1 MKKKGKMAAC
11 LILLVLLLA
20 VLVVLT
26 KKNSTADA
34 DSSSSDSGADAEKVV
49 DFSKDD
55 VTALSFRINGETV
68 SFTKTAGDDD
78 TDIWT
83 YDQEDGFP
91 LDEGKI
97 TSVLSSL
104 SSMTAER
111 VIEGDEIDSM
121 ADFGLETPSQEVIVT
136 AGDEKTTIHVGDK
149 NSSSRYYIYLN
160 DDTSKVYL
168 VSTSLGTMFPSD
180 MMEWATTESMPS
192 VTAENITKLQ
202 VEGENGYTLTKEVSA
217 ADSALQTDEWQVVD
231 ADGAAHGGDAD
242 SIGTMTSA
250 VASLSFGDLVT
261 YNASDL
267 SQYGL
272 DQPKTT
278 IRVHYTE
285 EQEVEAD
292 DTTTADTSS
301 DSTADSASSDSTATS
316 SSAETEVSET
326 VDDVFALVFFDS
338 LENMRV
344 MTAYQIRSLVDRKVS
359 KCSLVAVRDFFF
371 LIAPV
376 EDHDRDLRAVCFY
389 LGDVLLELFFTFE
402 VILEF
407 VDSYKSDFDPLHF
420 RYNSLIITKIQDTG
434 IVKCLNSISIALIA
448 IIMTVVV
455 GSVDCFDGTGSE
467 DAGIL
472 GRSFESI
479 FLVLA
484 LLRICESS
492 FKVGDRQ
499 IICGKNALHIGEEII
514 CSVILIISIK
524 TGIVVKVFVCTE
536 RTVTYDTDGQRYRS
550 HGWRWREVS
559 SCDFAEAFVLTAPFL
574 RAEQPRTRMIRSSRI
589 RTAPQP
595 MRRRSV
601 SCCLLR

>member
-34 DSSSSDSGADAEKVV
+34 DSGSSDSGADAEKVV

-55 VTALSFRINGETV
+55 VTALSFQINGETV

-121 ADFGLETPSQEVIVT
+121 ADFGLETPSQEVVVT

-272 DQPKTT
+272 EEPFQT
-278 IRVHYTE
+278 ITAVLSDGTQVVIYAGNKSDLLSEYYIKVEGDDNVYLVSSNIVTDFDKDPEDFIDETE
-285 EQEVEAD
+285 TETE
-292 DTTTADTSS
+292 
-301 DSTADSASSDSTATS
+301 TADSANETASTDAIEETAAVQTLE
-316 SSAETEVSET
+316 SADGETESADADGENVEAVGET
-326 VDDVFALVFFDS
+326 
-338 LENMRV
+338 E
-344 MTAYQIRSLVDRKVS
+344 TAES
-359 KCSLVAVRDFFF
+359 
-371 LIAPV
+371 
-376 EDHDRDLRAVCFY
+376 
-389 LGDVLLELFFTFE
+389 
-402 VILEF
+402 
-407 VDSYKSDFDPLHF
+407 
-420 RYNSLIITKIQDTG
+420 
-434 IVKCLNSISIALIA
+434 
-448 IIMTVVV
+448 
-455 GSVDCFDGTGSE
+455 SE
-467 DAGIL
+467 D
-472 GRSFESI
+472 
-479 FLVLA
+479 
-484 LLRICESS
+484 
-492 FKVGDRQ
+492 
-499 IICGKNALHIGEEII
+499 
-514 CSVILIISIK
+514 
-524 TGIVVKVFVCTE
+524 
-536 RTVTYDTDGQRYRS
+536 
-550 HGWRWREVS
+550 
-559 SCDFAEAFVLTAPFL
+559 
-574 RAEQPRTRMIRSSRI
+574 
-589 RTAPQP
+589 
-595 MRRRSV
+595 
-601 SCCLLR
+601 

>member
-20 VLVVLT
+20 VLAVLT

-34 DSSSSDSGADAEKVV
+34 DSGSSDSGADAEKVV

-55 VTALSFRINGETV
+55 VTALSFQIDGETV

-121 ADFGLETPSQEVIVT
+121 ADFGLETPSQEVVVT

-285 EQEVEAD
+285 EQEVASD
-292 DTTTADTSS
+292 DATTADTSS
-301 DSTADSASSDSTATS
+301 DSAADSASSDSTATS
-316 SSAETEVSET
+316 SSSET
-326 VDDVFALVFFDS
+326 TTVTVEKDLVLYVGNANEDGGSYYVKLDGSNEVHLMTASNVETFTGKKASDFWNMYIGMENVSDLTSLDITYNGETKTYVRHVEEKKDDDSDSTTQEISYICGDETIDKSTFTTFYSSLIGLKAQTKDESLVQAKDTEFTAVFHMTDGDLTFAYSPYDSSFYYTVDEDGVPSLVNKNNVKTM
-338 LENMRV
+338 LENYGKLLAAK
-344 MTAYQIRSLVDRKVS
+344 T
-359 KCSLVAVRDFFF
+359 
-371 LIAPV
+371 
-376 EDHDRDLRAVCFY
+376 ED
-389 LGDVLLELFFTFE
+389 
-402 VILEF
+402 
-407 VDSYKSDFDPLHF
+407 DSSSD
-420 RYNSLIITKIQDTG
+420 ST
-434 IVKCLNSISIALIA
+434 
-448 IIMTVVV
+448 
-455 GSVDCFDGTGSE
+455 SE
-467 DAGIL
+467 SAESDL
-472 GRSFESI
+472 GRQDH
-479 FLVLA
+479 
-484 LLRICESS
+484 C
-492 FKVGDRQ
+492 
-499 IICGKNALHIGEEII
+499 
-514 CSVILIISIK
+514 
-524 TGIVVKVFVCTE
+524 
-536 RTVTYDTDGQRYRS
+536 QRPAAGRP
-550 HGWRWREVS
+550 W
-559 SCDFAEAFVLTAPFL
+559 
-574 RAEQPRTRMIRSSRI
+574 
-589 RTAPQP
+589 
-595 MRRRSV
+595 
-601 SCCLLR
+601 

>member
-55 VTALSFRINGETV
+55 VTALSFQINGETV

-91 LDEGKI
+91 LDESKI

-111 VIEGDEIDSM
+111 VIEDDEIDSM
-121 ADFGLETPSQEVIVT
+121 ADFGLETPSQEVVVT

-168 VSTSLGTMFPSD
+168 VSTSLETMFPSD

-285 EQEVEAD
+285 EQEVETD

-301 DSTADSASSDSTATS
+301 DSTTDSASSDSTATS
-316 SSAETEVSET
+316 SSSET
-326 VDDVFALVFFDS
+326 TTVTVEKDLVLYVGNANEDGGSYYVKLDGSNEVHLMTASNVETFTGKKASDFWNMYIGMENVSDLTSLDITYNGETKTYVRHVEEKKDDDSDSTTQEISYICGDETIDKSTFTTFYSSLIGLKAQTKDESLVQAKDAEFTAVFHMTDGDLTFAYSPYDSSFYYTVDEDGVPSLVNKNNVKTM
-338 LENMRV
+338 LENYGKLLAAK
-344 MTAYQIRSLVDRKVS
+344 T
-359 KCSLVAVRDFFF
+359 
-371 LIAPV
+371 
-376 EDHDRDLRAVCFY
+376 ED
-389 LGDVLLELFFTFE
+389 
-402 VILEF
+402 
-407 VDSYKSDFDPLHF
+407 DSSSD
-420 RYNSLIITKIQDTG
+420 ST
-434 IVKCLNSISIALIA
+434 
-448 IIMTVVV
+448 
-455 GSVDCFDGTGSE
+455 SE
-467 DAGIL
+467 
-472 GRSFESI
+472 S
-479 FLVLA
+479 
-484 LLRICESS
+484 
-492 FKVGDRQ
+492 
-499 IICGKNALHIGEEII
+499 
-514 CSVILIISIK
+514 
-524 TGIVVKVFVCTE
+524 
-536 RTVTYDTDGQRYRS
+536 
-550 HGWRWREVS
+550 
-559 SCDFAEAFVLTAPFL
+559 AE
-574 RAEQPRTRMIRSSRI
+574 
-589 RTAPQP
+589 
-595 MRRRSV
+595 
-601 SCCLLR
+601 

>member
-20 VLVVLT
+20 VLAVLT

-55 VTALSFRINGETV
+55 VTALSFQIDGETV

-121 ADFGLETPSQEVIVT
+121 ADFGLETPSQEVVVT

-272 DQPKTT
+272 EEPFRT
-278 IRVHYTE
+278 ITAVLSDGTQVVIYAGNKSDLLSEYYIKVEGDDNVYLVSSNIVTDFDKDPEDFIDETETETATE
-285 EQEVEAD
+285 E
-292 DTTTADTSS
+292 TA
-301 DSTADSASSDSTATS
+301 
-316 SSAETEVSET
+316 
-326 VDDVFALVFFDS
+326 
-338 LENMRV
+338 
-344 MTAYQIRSLVDRKVS
+344 
-359 KCSLVAVRDFFF
+359 
-371 LIAPV
+371 
-376 EDHDRDLRAVCFY
+376 
-389 LGDVLLELFFTFE
+389 
-402 VILEF
+402 
-407 VDSYKSDFDPLHF
+407 
-420 RYNSLIITKIQDTG
+420 
-434 IVKCLNSISIALIA
+434 
-448 IIMTVVV
+448 
-455 GSVDCFDGTGSE
+455 
-467 DAGIL
+467 
-472 GRSFESI
+472 
-479 FLVLA
+479 
-484 LLRICESS
+484 ESS
-492 FKVGDRQ
+492 GD
-499 IICGKNALHIGEEII
+499 
-514 CSVILIISIK
+514 
-524 TGIVVKVFVCTE
+524 
-536 RTVTYDTDGQRYRS
+536 
-550 HGWRWREVS
+550 
-559 SCDFAEAFVLTAPFL
+559 
-574 RAEQPRTRMIRSSRI
+574 
-589 RTAPQP
+589 
-595 MRRRSV
+595 
-601 SCCLLR
+601 

>member
-121 ADFGLETPSQEVIVT
+121 ADFGLETPSQEVAVT

-272 DQPKTT
+272 EEPFRT
-278 IRVHYTE
+278 ITAVLSDGTQVVIYAGNKSDLLSEYYIKVEGDDNVYLVSSNIVTDFDKDPEDFIDETE
-285 EQEVEAD
+285 TETE
-292 DTTTADTSS
+292 
-301 DSTADSASSDSTATS
+301 TADSADETASTDAIEETAAVQTLE
-316 SSAETEVSET
+316 SADGETESADADGENVEAVGET
-326 VDDVFALVFFDS
+326 
-338 LENMRV
+338 E
-344 MTAYQIRSLVDRKVS
+344 TA
-359 KCSLVAVRDFFF
+359 
-371 LIAPV
+371 
-376 EDHDRDLRAVCFY
+376 
-389 LGDVLLELFFTFE
+389 
-402 VILEF
+402 
-407 VDSYKSDFDPLHF
+407 
-420 RYNSLIITKIQDTG
+420 
-434 IVKCLNSISIALIA
+434 
-448 IIMTVVV
+448 
-455 GSVDCFDGTGSE
+455 
-467 DAGIL
+467 
-472 GRSFESI
+472 
-479 FLVLA
+479 
-484 LLRICESS
+484 ESS
-492 FKVGDRQ
+492 GD
-499 IICGKNALHIGEEII
+499 
-514 CSVILIISIK
+514 
-524 TGIVVKVFVCTE
+524 
-536 RTVTYDTDGQRYRS
+536 
-550 HGWRWREVS
+550 
-559 SCDFAEAFVLTAPFL
+559 
-574 RAEQPRTRMIRSSRI
+574 
-589 RTAPQP
+589 
-595 MRRRSV
+595 
-601 SCCLLR
+601 

>member
-55 VTALSFRINGETV
+55 VTALSFQINGETV

-91 LDEGKI
+91 LNEGKI

-121 ADFGLETPSQEVIVT
+121 ADFGLETPSQEVVVT

-217 ADSALQTDEWQVVD
+217 ADSALQTDEWQVVG

-242 SIGTMTSA
+242 SISTMTSA
-250 VASLSFGDLVT
+250 VASLGFGDLVT

-301 DSTADSASSDSTATS
+301 TDTTGKTYLQTDAAINPGNSGGALLNMNGEVIGINSAKLAS
-316 SSAETEVSET
+316 TEVEGMGYAISMNDAYDTIEELMNETTRTKVSDDEKASLGISGTGVSDEAAEAYGIPSGVFVSQVTEGGAAEQAGIQKGDIIVSFDGQTVSGKDDLESKLAYYASGET
-326 VDDVFALVFFDS
+326 VDVV
-338 LENMRV
+338 
-344 MTAYQIRSLVDRKVS
+344 VS
-359 KCSLVAVRDFFF
+359 
-371 LIAPV
+371 
-376 EDHDRDLRAVCFY
+376 RAVAN
-389 LGDVLLELFFTFE
+389 LHVLLEYDIGYAKINGRLLLMKSGNVEEEIKLATKAMSALKCKVVKKYE
-402 VILEF
+402 YKYVVNKEEYTRCILEIMKKEKTLEK
-407 VDSYKSDFDPLHF
+407 YP
-420 RYNSLIITKIQDTG
+420 RNYGQITK
-434 IVKCLNSISIALIA
+434 KP
-448 IIMTVVV
+448 
-455 GSVDCFDGTGSE
+455 
-467 DAGIL
+467 
-472 GRSFESI
+472 
-479 FLVLA
+479 
-484 LLRICESS
+484 LL
-492 FKVGDRQ
+492 
-499 IICGKNALHIGEEII
+499 
-514 CSVILIISIK
+514 
-524 TGIVVKVFVCTE
+524 
-536 RTVTYDTDGQRYRS
+536 
-550 HGWRWREVS
+550 
-559 SCDFAEAFVLTAPFL
+559 
-574 RAEQPRTRMIRSSRI
+574 
-589 RTAPQP
+589 
-595 MRRRSV
+595 
-601 SCCLLR
+601 

>member
-20 VLVVLT
+20 VLAVLT

-34 DSSSSDSGADAEKVV
+34 DSGSSDSGADAEKVV

-55 VTALSFRINGETV
+55 VTALSFQIDGETV

-121 ADFGLETPSQEVIVT
+121 ADFGLETPSQEVVVT

-180 MMEWATTESMPS
+180 MMEWARTESMPS

-272 DQPKTT
+272 EEPFRT
-278 IRVHYTE
+278 ITAVLSDGTQVVIYAGNKSDLLSEYYIKVEGNDNVYLVSSNIVTDFDKDPEDFIDETETETATE
-285 EQEVEAD
+285 E
-292 DTTTADTSS
+292 
-301 DSTADSASSDSTATS
+301 TADSADETAATDAIEETAAAKTLE
-316 SSAETEVSET
+316 SADGETESADADGENVEAVGET
-326 VDDVFALVFFDS
+326 
-338 LENMRV
+338 E
-344 MTAYQIRSLVDRKVS
+344 TA
-359 KCSLVAVRDFFF
+359 
-371 LIAPV
+371 
-376 EDHDRDLRAVCFY
+376 
-389 LGDVLLELFFTFE
+389 
-402 VILEF
+402 
-407 VDSYKSDFDPLHF
+407 
-420 RYNSLIITKIQDTG
+420 
-434 IVKCLNSISIALIA
+434 
-448 IIMTVVV
+448 
-455 GSVDCFDGTGSE
+455 
-467 DAGIL
+467 
-472 GRSFESI
+472 
-479 FLVLA
+479 
-484 LLRICESS
+484 ESS
-492 FKVGDRQ
+492 GD
-499 IICGKNALHIGEEII
+499 
-514 CSVILIISIK
+514 
-524 TGIVVKVFVCTE
+524 
-536 RTVTYDTDGQRYRS
+536 
-550 HGWRWREVS
+550 
-559 SCDFAEAFVLTAPFL
+559 
-574 RAEQPRTRMIRSSRI
+574 
-589 RTAPQP
+589 
-595 MRRRSV
+595 
-601 SCCLLR
+601 

>member
-34 DSSSSDSGADAEKVV
+34 DSGSSNSGADAEKVV

-55 VTALSFRINGETV
+55 VTALSFQIDGETV

-97 TSVLSSL
+97 TNVLSSL

-121 ADFGLETPSQEVIVT
+121 ADFGLETPSQEVVVT

-285 EQEVEAD
+285 EQEVASD
-292 DTTTADTSS
+292 DATTADTSS
-301 DSTADSASSDSTATS
+301 DSAADSASSDSTATS
-316 SSAETEVSET
+316 SSSETTTVTVEKDLVLYVGNANEDGGSYYVKLDGSNEVHLMTASNVETFTGKKASDFWNMYIGMENVSDLTSLDITYNGETKTYVPADTGRTACRFPRAYRRGKGAVFLCGRPCKSAPHTGGCGKPQGSAYVLHAPAETAGKRQAAGNSAGRTGTGAVLRLLLRQRT
-326 VDDVFALVFFDS
+326 GGYCAADS
-338 LENMRV
+338 R
-344 MTAYQIRSLVDRKVS
+344 
-359 KCSLVAVRDFFF
+359 
-371 LIAPV
+371 
-376 EDHDRDLRAVCFY
+376 DRDHGAVFQP
-389 LGDVLLELFFTFE
+389 
-402 VILEF
+402 
-407 VDSYKSDFDPLHF
+407 DPH
-420 RYNSLIITKIQDTG
+420 
-434 IVKCLNSISIALIA
+434 
-448 IIMTVVV
+448 
-455 GSVDCFDGTGSE
+455 
-467 DAGIL
+467 
-472 GRSFESI
+472 
-479 FLVLA
+479 
-484 LLRICESS
+484 
-492 FKVGDRQ
+492 
-499 IICGKNALHIGEEII
+499 
-514 CSVILIISIK
+514 
-524 TGIVVKVFVCTE
+524 
-536 RTVTYDTDGQRYRS
+536 
-550 HGWRWREVS
+550 
-559 SCDFAEAFVLTAPFL
+559 
-574 RAEQPRTRMIRSSRI
+574 
-589 RTAPQP
+589 
-595 MRRRSV
+595 
-601 SCCLLR
+601 

>member
-55 VTALSFRINGETV
+55 VTALSFQINGETV
-68 SFTKTAGDDD
+68 SFTKIAGDDD

-91 LDEGKI
+91 LDESKI

-121 ADFGLETPSQEVIVT
+121 ADFGLETPSEEVVVT

-168 VSTSLGTMFPSD
+168 VSTSLETMFPSD

-217 ADSALQTDEWQVVD
+217 ADSELQTDEWQVVD

-250 VASLSFGDLVT
+250 VASLGFGDLVT

-316 SSAETEVSET
+316 SSSET
-326 VDDVFALVFFDS
+326 TTVTVEKDLVLYVGNANEDGGS
-338 LENMRV
+338 YYVKLDGSNEV
-344 MTAYQIRSLVDRKVS
+344 HLMTASNVETFTGKKASDFWNMYIGMENVSDLTSLDITYNGETKTYVRHMEEKKDDDSDSTTQEISYICGDETIDKSTFTTFYSSLIGLKAQTKDESLVQAKDAEFTAVFHMTDGDLTFAYS
-359 KCSLVAVRDFFF
+359 PYDSSFYYTVDEDGVPSLVNKNNVKTM
-371 LIAPV
+371 V
-376 EDHDRDLRAVCFY
+376 ENYD
-389 LGDVLLELFFTFE
+389 
-402 VILEF
+402 
-407 VDSYKSDFDPLHF
+407 
-420 RYNSLIITKIQDTG
+420 
-434 IVKCLNSISIALIA
+434 
-448 IIMTVVV
+448 
-455 GSVDCFDGTGSE
+455 
-467 DAGIL
+467 
-472 GRSFESI
+472 
-479 FLVLA
+479 A
-484 LLRICESS
+484 LLAAKTEDDSS
-492 FKVGDRQ
+492 SDS
-499 IICGKNALHIGEEII
+499 ALEAGSRRGVIVPGRKRSGSGLRGPAGPP
-514 CSVILIISIK
+514 SVACALFSA
-524 TGIVVKVFVCTE
+524 GSGF
-536 RTVTYDTDGQRYRS
+536 
-550 HGWRWREVS
+550 RWR
-559 SCDFAEAFVLTAPFL
+559 C
-574 RAEQPRTRMIRSSRI
+574 
-589 RTAPQP
+589 
-595 MRRRSV
+595 
-601 SCCLLR
+601 

>member
-1 MKKKGKMAAC
+1 MAAC

-55 VTALSFRINGETV
+55 VTALSFQINGETV

-91 LDEGKI
+91 LDESKI

-111 VIEGDEIDSM
+111 VIEDDEIDSM
-121 ADFGLETPSQEVIVT
+121 ADFGLETPSQEVVVT

-168 VSTSLGTMFPSD
+168 VSTSLETMFPSD

-285 EQEVEAD
+285 EQEVETD

-316 SSAETEVSET
+316 SSSET
-326 VDDVFALVFFDS
+326 TTVTVEKDLVLYVGNANEDGGS
-338 LENMRV
+338 YYVKLDGSNEV
-344 MTAYQIRSLVDRKVS
+344 HLMTASNVETFTGKKASDFWNMYIGMENVSDLTSLDITYNGETKTYVRHMEEKRMTTAIPQHRKSAIPAAMKRLINQRLPRSILRSL
-359 KCSLVAVRDFFF
+359 A
-371 LIAPV
+371 
-376 EDHDRDLRAVCFY
+376 
-389 LGDVLLELFFTFE
+389 
-402 VILEF
+402 
-407 VDSYKSDFDPLHF
+407 
-420 RYNSLIITKIQDTG
+420 
-434 IVKCLNSISIALIA
+434 
-448 IIMTVVV
+448 
-455 GSVDCFDGTGSE
+455 
-467 DAGIL
+467 
-472 GRSFESI
+472 
-479 FLVLA
+479 
-484 LLRICESS
+484 
-492 FKVGDRQ
+492 
-499 IICGKNALHIGEEII
+499 
-514 CSVILIISIK
+514 
-524 TGIVVKVFVCTE
+524 
-536 RTVTYDTDGQRYRS
+536 
-550 HGWRWREVS
+550 
-559 SCDFAEAFVLTAPFL
+559 
-574 RAEQPRTRMIRSSRI
+574 
-589 RTAPQP
+589 
-595 MRRRSV
+595 
-601 SCCLLR
+601 

>member
-55 VTALSFRINGETV
+55 VTALSFQINGETV

-91 LDEGKI
+91 LDESKI

-111 VIEGDEIDSM
+111 VIEDDEIDSM
-121 ADFGLETPSQEVIVT
+121 ADFGLETPSQDVVVT

-149 NSSSRYYIYLN
+149 NSLSRYYIYLN

-168 VSTSLGTMFPSD
+168 VSTSLETMFPSD

-285 EQEVEAD
+285 EQEVETD

-316 SSAETEVSET
+316 SSSET
-326 VDDVFALVFFDS
+326 TTVTVEKDLVLYVGNANEDGGSYYVKLDGSNEVHLMTASNVETFTGKKASDFWNMYIGMENVSDLTSLDITYNGGTKTYVRHMEEKKDDDSDSTTQEISYTCGDETIDKSTFTTFYSSLIGLKAQTKDESLVQAKDAEFTAVFHMTDGDLTFAYSPYDSSFYYTVDEDGVPSLVNKNNVKTM
-338 LENMRV
+338 LENYGKLLAAK
-344 MTAYQIRSLVDRKVS
+344 T
-359 KCSLVAVRDFFF
+359 
-371 LIAPV
+371 
-376 EDHDRDLRAVCFY
+376 ED
-389 LGDVLLELFFTFE
+389 
-402 VILEF
+402 
-407 VDSYKSDFDPLHF
+407 DSSSD
-420 RYNSLIITKIQDTG
+420 ST
-434 IVKCLNSISIALIA
+434 
-448 IIMTVVV
+448 
-455 GSVDCFDGTGSE
+455 SE
-467 DAGIL
+467 
-472 GRSFESI
+472 S
-479 FLVLA
+479 
-484 LLRICESS
+484 
-492 FKVGDRQ
+492 
-499 IICGKNALHIGEEII
+499 
-514 CSVILIISIK
+514 
-524 TGIVVKVFVCTE
+524 
-536 RTVTYDTDGQRYRS
+536 
-550 HGWRWREVS
+550 
-559 SCDFAEAFVLTAPFL
+559 AE
-574 RAEQPRTRMIRSSRI
+574 
-589 RTAPQP
+589 
-595 MRRRSV
+595 
-601 SCCLLR
+601 

>member
-1 MKKKGKMAAC
+1 MNDEKNRCHNQENSDGTCCDWRDDLDEEEKTVMKKKGKMAAC

-55 VTALSFRINGETV
+55 VTALSFQINGETV

-97 TSVLSSL
+97 TNVLSSL

-121 ADFGLETPSQEVIVT
+121 ADFGLETPSQEVVVT

-217 ADSALQTDEWQVVD
+217 ADSELQTDEWQVVD

-301 DSTADSASSDSTATS
+301 DSTTDSASSDSTATS
-316 SSAETEVSET
+316 SSSET
-326 VDDVFALVFFDS
+326 TTVTVEKDLVLYVGNANEDGGS
-338 LENMRV
+338 YYVKLDGSNEV
-344 MTAYQIRSLVDRKVS
+344 HLMTASNVETFTGKKASDFWNMYIGMENVSDLTSLDITYNGETKTYVRHVEEKKDDDSDSTTQEISYICGDETIDKSTFTTFYSSLIGLKAQTKDESLVQAKDAEFTAVFHMTDGDLTFAYS
-359 KCSLVAVRDFFF
+359 PYDSSFYYTVDEDGVPSLVNKNNVKTM
-371 LIAPV
+371 V
-376 EDHDRDLRAVCFY
+376 ENY
-389 LGDVLLELFFTFE
+389 GKLLAAKTED
-402 VILEF
+402 
-407 VDSYKSDFDPLHF
+407 DSSSD
-420 RYNSLIITKIQDTG
+420 T
-434 IVKCLNSISIALIA
+434 
-448 IIMTVVV
+448 
-455 GSVDCFDGTGSE
+455 
-467 DAGIL
+467 
-472 GRSFESI
+472 
-479 FLVLA
+479 
-484 LLRICESS
+484 
-492 FKVGDRQ
+492 
-499 IICGKNALHIGEEII
+499 
-514 CSVILIISIK
+514 
-524 TGIVVKVFVCTE
+524 
-536 RTVTYDTDGQRYRS
+536 
-550 HGWRWREVS
+550 
-559 SCDFAEAFVLTAPFL
+559 AE
-574 RAEQPRTRMIRSSRI
+574 
-589 RTAPQP
+589 
-595 MRRRSV
+595 
-601 SCCLLR
+601 

>member
-49 DFSKDD
+49 GFSKDD
-55 VTALSFRINGETV
+55 VTALSFQINGETV

-97 TSVLSSL
+97 TNVLSSL

-121 ADFGLETPSQEVIVT
+121 ADFGLETPSQEVVVT

-250 VASLSFGDLVT
+250 VASLSFG
-261 YNASDL
+261 
-267 SQYGL
+267 
-272 DQPKTT
+272 
-278 IRVHYTE
+278 
-285 EQEVEAD
+285 
-292 DTTTADTSS
+292 
-301 DSTADSASSDSTATS
+301 
-316 SSAETEVSET
+316 
-326 VDDVFALVFFDS
+326 
-338 LENMRV
+338 
-344 MTAYQIRSLVDRKVS
+344 RSCYVQRIGS
-359 KCSLVAVRDFFF
+359 FPVR
-371 LIAPV
+371 
-376 EDHDRDLRAVCFY
+376 
-389 LGDVLLELFFTFE
+389 
-402 VILEF
+402 
-407 VDSYKSDFDPLHF
+407 
-420 RYNSLIITKIQDTG
+420 
-434 IVKCLNSISIALIA
+434 
-448 IIMTVVV
+448 
-455 GSVDCFDGTGSE
+455 TGSAK
-467 DAGIL
+467 DDDSRALHGRAGGLRLTIQQ
-472 GRSFESI
+472 RQI
-479 FLVLA
+479 
-484 LLRICESS
+484 LLRIPQQILHQATALQRALLP
-492 FKVGDRQ
+492 KRQ
-499 IICGKNALHIGEEII
+499 PL
-514 CSVILIISIK
+514 
-524 TGIVVKVFVCTE
+524 
-536 RTVTYDTDGQRYRS
+536 
-550 HGWRWREVS
+550 RWRKIWYCMS
-559 SCDFAEAFVLTAPFL
+559 AM
-574 RAEQPRTRMIRSSRI
+574 QM
-589 RTAPQP
+589 RTA
-595 MRRRSV
+595 V
-601 SCCLLR
+601 LIT

>member
-55 VTALSFRINGETV
+55 VTALSFQINGETV

-91 LDEGKI
+91 LDESKI

-111 VIEGDEIDSM
+111 VIEDDEIDSM
-121 ADFGLETPSQEVIVT
+121 ADFGLETPSQEVVVT

-168 VSTSLGTMFPSD
+168 VSTSLETMFPSD

-272 DQPKTT
+272 DQPNNFCFC
-278 IRVHYTE
+278 
-285 EQEVEAD
+285 
-292 DTTTADTSS
+292 SS
-301 DSTADSASSDSTATS
+301 
-316 SSAETEVSET
+316 
-326 VDDVFALVFFDS
+326 
-338 LENMRV
+338 
-344 MTAYQIRSLVDRKVS
+344 
-359 KCSLVAVRDFFF
+359 
-371 LIAPV
+371 
-376 EDHDRDLRAVCFY
+376 
-389 LGDVLLELFFTFE
+389 
-402 VILEF
+402 
-407 VDSYKSDFDPLHF
+407 
-420 RYNSLIITKIQDTG
+420 
-434 IVKCLNSISIALIA
+434 
-448 IIMTVVV
+448 V
-455 GSVDCFDGTGSE
+455 G
-467 DAGIL
+467 
-472 GRSFESI
+472 
-479 FLVLA
+479 
-484 LLRICESS
+484 
-492 FKVGDRQ
+492 
-499 IICGKNALHIGEEII
+499 
-514 CSVILIISIK
+514 
-524 TGIVVKVFVCTE
+524 
-536 RTVTYDTDGQRYRS
+536 
-550 HGWRWREVS
+550 
-559 SCDFAEAFVLTAPFL
+559 
-574 RAEQPRTRMIRSSRI
+574 
-589 RTAPQP
+589 
-595 MRRRSV
+595 
-601 SCCLLR
+601 

>member
-34 DSSSSDSGADAEKVV
+34 DSGSSDSGADAEKVV

-55 VTALSFRINGETV
+55 VTALSFQINGETV

-97 TSVLSSL
+97 TNVLSSL

-121 ADFGLETPSQEVIVT
+121 ADFGLETPPQEVVVT

-285 EQEVEAD
+285 EQEVETD

-316 SSAETEVSET
+316 SSSET
-326 VDDVFALVFFDS
+326 TTVTVEKDLVLYVGNANEDGGS
-338 LENMRV
+338 YYVKLDGSNEV
-344 MTAYQIRSLVDRKVS
+344 HLMTASNVETFTGKKASDFWNMYIGMENVSDLTSLDITYNGETKTYVRHVEEKKDDDSDSTTQEISYICGDETIDKSTFTTFYSSLIGLKAQTKDESLVQAKDAEFTAVFHMTDGDLTFAYS
-359 KCSLVAVRDFFF
+359 PYDSSFYYTVDEDGVPSLVNKNNVKTM
-371 LIAPV
+371 V
-376 EDHDRDLRAVCFY
+376 ENY
-389 LGDVLLELFFTFE
+389 GKLLAAKTED
-402 VILEF
+402 
-407 VDSYKSDFDPLHF
+407 DSSSD
-420 RYNSLIITKIQDTG
+420 ST
-434 IVKCLNSISIALIA
+434 
-448 IIMTVVV
+448 
-455 GSVDCFDGTGSE
+455 SE
-467 DAGIL
+467 
-472 GRSFESI
+472 S
-479 FLVLA
+479 
-484 LLRICESS
+484 
-492 FKVGDRQ
+492 
-499 IICGKNALHIGEEII
+499 
-514 CSVILIISIK
+514 
-524 TGIVVKVFVCTE
+524 
-536 RTVTYDTDGQRYRS
+536 
-550 HGWRWREVS
+550 
-559 SCDFAEAFVLTAPFL
+559 AE
-574 RAEQPRTRMIRSSRI
+574 
-589 RTAPQP
+589 
-595 MRRRSV
+595 
-601 SCCLLR
+601 

>member
-34 DSSSSDSGADAEKVV
+34 DSGSSDSGADAEKVV

-55 VTALSFRINGETV
+55 VTALSFQINGETV

-97 TSVLSSL
+97 TNVLSSL

-121 ADFGLETPSQEVIVT
+121 ANFGLETPSQEVVVT

-250 VASLSFGDLVT
+250 VASLSFG
-261 YNASDL
+261 
-267 SQYGL
+267 
-272 DQPKTT
+272 
-278 IRVHYTE
+278 
-285 EQEVEAD
+285 
-292 DTTTADTSS
+292 
-301 DSTADSASSDSTATS
+301 
-316 SSAETEVSET
+316 
-326 VDDVFALVFFDS
+326 
-338 LENMRV
+338 
-344 MTAYQIRSLVDRKVS
+344 
-359 KCSLVAVRDFFF
+359 
-371 LIAPV
+371 
-376 EDHDRDLRAVCFY
+376 
-389 LGDVLLELFFTFE
+389 
-402 VILEF
+402 
-407 VDSYKSDFDPLHF
+407 
-420 RYNSLIITKIQDTG
+420 
-434 IVKCLNSISIALIA
+434 
-448 IIMTVVV
+448 
-455 GSVDCFDGTGSE
+455 
-467 DAGIL
+467 
-472 GRSFESI
+472 
-479 FLVLA
+479 
-484 LLRICESS
+484 
-492 FKVGDRQ
+492 
-499 IICGKNALHIGEEII
+499 
-514 CSVILIISIK
+514 
-524 TGIVVKVFVCTE
+524 
-536 RTVTYDTDGQRYRS
+536 
-550 HGWRWREVS
+550 
-559 SCDFAEAFVLTAPFL
+559 
-574 RAEQPRTRMIRSSRI
+574 
-589 RTAPQP
+589 
-595 MRRRSV
+595 
-601 SCCLLR
+601 